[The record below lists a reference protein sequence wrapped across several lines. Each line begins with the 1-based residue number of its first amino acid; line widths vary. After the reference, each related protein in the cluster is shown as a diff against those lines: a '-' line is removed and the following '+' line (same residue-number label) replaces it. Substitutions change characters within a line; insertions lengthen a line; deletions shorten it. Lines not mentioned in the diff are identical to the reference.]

1 MHRVLF
7 PTVAIVLGALLAPPP
22 LRAQSDDAD
31 LGRLMEAARG
41 RQVPTAPAPT
51 DPDLIALTDQLT
63 RIAETQDGDA
73 LIALADTE
81 IKLSF
86 GGAYGLAAFR
96 EMIAEPWFWPEFETV
111 LAGGGLLVTDWA
123 EGRGAVFPVVFQLWP
138 ADLDPFEYYYGFRSG
153 AVLRATPAVDAS
165 ILWEGIEGR
174 VLARGPYLTRF
185 PGLYEEGWYHV
196 CLAEA
201 GCGFAR
207 TDEVRSPL
215 DWRAIFIQS
224 AEGGPWVLKTFI
236 AGD

>member
-1 MHRVLF
+1 MHRVLV
-7 PTVAIVLGALLAPPP
+7 PMIALVLGALLASP
-22 LRAQSDDAD
+22 LLLAQGDDVD
-31 LGRLMEAARG
+31 LLRLVDAARG
-41 RQVPTAPAPT
+41 RQIPIAPAPS
-51 DPDLIALTDQLT
+51 DPSLIALTGQLT
-63 RIAETQDGDA
+63 RIAETRDTEA
-73 LIALADTE
+73 LIALADSQ

-86 GGAYGLAAFR
+86 GGTYGIAAFR
-96 EMIAEPWFWPEFETV
+96 EMIAEPWFWTEFKTV

-123 EGRGAVFPVVFQLWP
+123 EGHGAVFPAIFQLWP
-138 ADLDPFEYYYGFRSG
+138 NDLDPFEYYYGHLPG
-153 AVLRATPAVDAS
+153 AVLRTAPTLDAP
-165 ILWEGIEGR
+165 IIWKEIEGR
-174 VLARGPYLTRF
+174 VLARGPYLAEF
-185 PGLYEEGWYHV
+185 PRLYEDGWHHV